1 MTPALYAL
9 LALAAPETAAPLA
22 VPTNQTRPIETI
34 VVTASSLGDPSDAI
48 SQGVAVINRGE
59 ALQASIS
66 GGIGET
72 LAGIPGVRSTFYG
85 VNASRPIV
93 RGLGEDRIRLV
104 LNGLQGIDAST
115 ISPDH
120 APAIDGLD
128 AEGIEVLKGP
138 AALRYGGNAVGGVV
152 NVVDGRLPSRL
163 PEKPFAGEIFLAGS
177 TAEDAGTAAF
187 KLVGTTGAG
196 VLRVDG
202 FRRDGQDY
210 KIPGYSQTDAMR
222 AVTGDDTEGTAFNTR
237 GEIWALGGSIARI
250 TYKNSLALATRQT
263 KSNYGIPGE
272 EAFIELSQTRYDFQA
287 SIKGIGFLDT
297 LTFSITSGDYT
308 HSEIEFDGAIG
319 TVFTNEGYE
328 GRLEARHRS
337 IGALD
342 GLFGL
347 QFASNDFAAEGDEAF
362 ILPVTI
368 ETIGAFWVERFNRD
382 NWGGEVGARYEQRDY
397 SGLAGNRNFD
407 LGSFSASAFIKPIDG
422 LRLSL
427 NAGYTERAPTE
438 VELFADGPHAAT
450 QAFEIGDADLKT
462 ETATSLE
469 GISRWQ
475 IGGVTVDLNVWRTSF
490 DGFIA
495 FNPTN
500 LIEDDLPVF
509 LVSQKDAT
517 LTGAELHVTW
527 PFGEVGSWSV
537 VGDGGIDTV
546 RGSYDDGGAIA
557 RMPPAMI
564 TLGLEARSP
573 QMRVR
578 AEVQSIAE
586 QSRTAA
592 FETKTEGS
600 TALNALW
607 SWRPVQSGD
616 RIALTFEGRNLTN
629 EDIREH
635 TSFLK
640 DYLPK
645 PGRSIRVSL
654 TGSF

>member
-1 MTPALYAL
+1 MTPALYTL
-9 LALAAPETAAPLA
+9 LALAAPEAAPP
-22 VPTNQTRPIETI
+22 VPAAQPRPVETI

-152 NVVDGRLPSRL
+152 NVVDGRLPTKL

-187 KLVGTTGAG
+187 KLVGTRGNG

-210 KIPGYSQTDAMR
+210 KIPGFSQTAALR
-222 AVTGDDTEGTAFNTR
+222 AVTGDDIEGTAFNTR
-237 GEIWALGGSIARI
+237 GEIWALGGSVARI
-250 TYKNSLALATRQT
+250 TDRTSLALATRQT

-287 SIKGIGFLDT
+287 SIKDLGFLDT
-297 LTFSITSGDYT
+297 LTFSITTGDYS

-337 IGALD
+337 IGDLD
-342 GLFGL
+342 GVFGL
-347 QFASNDFAAEGDEAF
+347 QFAANDFAAEGDEAF

-368 ETIGAFWVERFNRD
+368 ETVGAFWVERFNQE
-382 NWGGEVGARYEQRDY
+382 NWGAEVGARYEQRDY
-397 SGLAGNRNFD
+397 SGLAGARTFD
-407 LGSFSASAFIKPIDG
+407 LGSFSASAFVKPIDG

-462 ETATSLE
+462 ETAISLE
-469 GISRWQ
+469 GVARWQ
-475 IGGVTVDLNVWRTSF
+475 IGGATVDLNVWRSSF

-500 LIEDDLPVF
+500 QIEDDLPVF

-517 LTGAELHVTW
+517 LSGAELHVTW
-527 PFGEVGSWSV
+527 PLGQVAGWSV
-537 VGDGGIDTV
+537 VGDGGMDIV
-546 RGSYDDGGAIA
+546 RGSYDGGGAIA
-557 RMPPAMI
+557 RMPPAMV
-564 TLGLEARSP
+564 TLGLEAKSP

-586 QSRTAA
+586 QTRSAA
-592 FETKTEGS
+592 FETQTAGS

-607 SWRPVQSGD
+607 SWRPVQSND
-616 RIALTFEGRNLTN
+616 RIELTFEGRNLTN

-654 TGSF
+654 KGSF

>member
-1 MTPALYAL
+1 MTPALYTL
-9 LALAAPETAAPLA
+9 LALATPEAAPPVA
-22 VPTNQTRPIETI
+22 SAPQVRPVETI
-34 VVTASSLGDPSDAI
+34 VVTASSLGDRSDAI
-48 SQGVAVINRGE
+48 SQGVTVINRGE

-85 VNASRPIV
+85 VNASRPVV

-104 LNGLQGIDAST
+104 VNGLQGIDAST

-152 NVVDGRLPSRL
+152 NIVDGRLPTKL
-163 PEKPFAGEIFLAGS
+163 PEKPFAGELFLAGS

-187 KLVGTTGAG
+187 KLVGTRGAG
-196 VLRVDG
+196 FLRVDG
-202 FRRDGQDY
+202 FRREGQDY
-210 KIPGYSQTDAMR
+210 KIPGYSQTAALR
-222 AVTGDDTEGTAFNTR
+222 AVTGDETEGTAFNTR
-237 GEIWALGGSIARI
+237 GEIWALGGSVARI
-250 TYKNSLALATRQT
+250 TDKTSLALATRQT

-287 SIKGIGFLDT
+287 SIKDLGILDT
-297 LTFSITSGDYT
+297 LTFSITTGDYT

-319 TVFTNEGYE
+319 TVFTNEGFE

-342 GLFGL
+342 GVFGL

-368 ETIGAFWVERFNRD
+368 ETVGAFWVERYNQD
-382 NWGGEVGARYEQRDY
+382 NWGAEVGARYEQRDY
-397 SGLAGNRNFD
+397 SGLAGARTFD
-407 LGSFSASAFIKPIDG
+407 LGSLSASAFLKPTDG

-427 NAGYTERAPTE
+427 NVGYTERAPTE

-469 GISRWQ
+469 GVARWQ
-475 IGGVTVDLNVWRTSF
+475 IGGATVDLNVWRSSF

-500 LIEDDLPVF
+500 QIEDDLPVF

-527 PFGEVGSWSV
+527 PLGQVGGWSV
-537 VGDGGIDTV
+537 VGDGGVDTV

-557 RMPPAMI
+557 RMPPAMLTI
-564 TLGLEARSP
+564 GLEAKSP
-573 QMRVR
+573 QMRLR

-586 QSRTAA
+586 QTRTAA

-607 SWRPVQSGD
+607 SWRPVQSND
-616 RIALTFEGRNLTN
+616 RIELTFEGRNLTN

-654 TGSF
+654 KGSF

>member
-1 MTPALYAL
+1 MTPALYTL
-9 LALAAPETAAPLA
+9 LALAAPEAAPP
-22 VPTNQTRPIETI
+22 VPAAQPRPAETI
-34 VVTASSLGDPSDAI
+34 MVTASSLGDPSDAI
-48 SQGVAVINRGE
+48 SQGVAVINRGD

-152 NVVDGRLPSRL
+152 NVVDGRLPTKL

-177 TAEDAGTAAF
+177 IAEDAGTAAF
-187 KLVGTTGAG
+187 KLVGTRGNG

-202 FRRDGQDY
+202 FRREGQDY
-210 KIPGYSQTDAMR
+210 KIPGFSQTAALR

-237 GEIWALGGSIARI
+237 GEIWALGGSVARI
-250 TYKNSLALATRQT
+250 TDRTSLALATRQT

-287 SIKGIGFLDT
+287 SIKDLGFLDT
-297 LTFSITSGDYT
+297 LTFSITTGDYS

-328 GRLEARHRS
+328 SRLEARHRS
-337 IGALD
+337 IGDLD
-342 GLFGL
+342 GVFGL
-347 QFASNDFAAEGDEAF
+347 QFAANDFAAEGDEAF

-368 ETIGAFWVERFNRD
+368 ETVGAFWVERFNQE
-382 NWGGEVGARYEQRDY
+382 NWGAEVGARYEQRDY
-397 SGLAGNRNFD
+397 SGLAGARTFN
-407 LGSFSASAFIKPIDG
+407 LGSFSASAFVKPIDG

-462 ETATSLE
+462 ETAISLE
-469 GISRWQ
+469 GVARWQ
-475 IGGVTVDLNVWRTSF
+475 IGGATVDLNVWRSSF

-500 LIEDDLPVF
+500 QIEDDLPVF

-517 LTGAELHVTW
+517 LSGAELHVTW
-527 PFGEVGSWSV
+527 PLGQVAGWSV
-537 VGDGGIDTV
+537 VGDGGMDTV
-546 RGSYDDGGAIA
+546 RGSYDGGGAIA
-557 RMPPAMI
+557 RMPPAMV
-564 TLGLEARSP
+564 TLGLEAKSP

-586 QSRTAA
+586 QTRSAA
-592 FETKTEGS
+592 FETKTAGS

-607 SWRPVQSGD
+607 SWRPVQSND
-616 RIALTFEGRNLTN
+616 RIELTFEGRNLTN

-654 TGSF
+654 KGSF

>member
-1 MTPALYAL
+1 MTPALYTL
-9 LALAAPETAAPLA
+9 LALAAPEAPPPA
-22 VPTNQTRPIETI
+22 PVAQPRPVETI

-152 NVVDGRLPSRL
+152 NVVDGRLPTKL

-177 TAEDAGTAAF
+177 SAEDAGTAAF
-187 KLVGTTGAG
+187 KLVGTRGNG
-196 VLRVDG
+196 VFRVDG
-202 FRRDGQDY
+202 FRREGQDY
-210 KIPGYSQTDAMR
+210 KIPGYSQTAALR

-237 GEIWALGGSIARI
+237 GEIWALGGSVARI
-250 TYKNSLALATRQT
+250 TDKTSLALATRQT

-272 EAFIELSQTRYDFQA
+272 EAFIELNQTRYDFQA
-287 SIKGIGFLDT
+287 SIKDLGFLDT
-297 LTFSITSGDYT
+297 LTFSITTGDYT

-337 IGALD
+337 IGDLD
-342 GLFGL
+342 GVFGL

-368 ETIGAFWVERFNRD
+368 ETVGAFWVERVNQE
-382 NWGGEVGARYEQRDY
+382 NWGAEVGARYEQRDY
-397 SGLAGNRNFD
+397 SGLAGARTFD
-407 LGSFSASAFIKPIDG
+407 LGSFSASAFLKPTDG

-462 ETATSLE
+462 ETAISLE
-469 GISRWQ
+469 GVVRWQ
-475 IGGVTVDLNVWRTSF
+475 IAGATVDLSVWRSSF

-527 PFGEVGSWSV
+527 LIGEVGSWSV

-546 RGSYDDGGAIA
+546 RGSYDGGGAIA
-557 RMPPAMI
+557 RMPPAML
-564 TLGLEARSP
+564 TLGLEAKSP

-586 QSRTAA
+586 QTRTAT
-592 FETKTEGS
+592 FETKTEAS

-607 SWRPVQSGD
+607 SWRPVQSND
-616 RIALTFEGRNLTN
+616 RIELSFEGRNLTN

-654 TGSF
+654 KGSF

>member
-1 MTPALYAL
+1 MTPALYTL
-9 LALAAPETAAPLA
+9 LALAAPEAPPPA
-22 VPTNQTRPIETI
+22 SVAQPRPAETI

-85 VNASRPIV
+85 VNSSRPIV

-152 NVVDGRLPSRL
+152 NVVDGRLPTKL
-163 PEKPFAGEIFLAGS
+163 PAKPFAGEIFLAGS

-187 KLVGTTGAG
+187 KLVGMQGNG
-196 VLRVDG
+196 VFRVDG
-202 FRRDGQDY
+202 FRREGQDY
-210 KIPGYSQTDAMR
+210 KIPGYSQTAALR
-222 AVTGDDTEGTAFNTR
+222 AVTGDDTEETAFNTR
-237 GEIWALGGSIARI
+237 GEIWALGGSVARI
-250 TYKNSLALATRQT
+250 TDRTSLALATRQT

-272 EAFIELSQTRYDFQA
+272 EAFIELNQTRYDFQA
-287 SIKGIGFLDT
+287 SIKDLGFLDT
-297 LTFSITSGDYT
+297 LTFSITTGDYT

-337 IGALD
+337 IGDLD
-342 GLFGL
+342 GVFGL

-368 ETIGAFWVERFNRD
+368 ETVGAFWVERVNQE
-382 NWGGEVGARYEQRDY
+382 NWGAEVGARYEQRDY
-397 SGLAGNRNFD
+397 SGLAGARTFD
-407 LGSFSASAFIKPIDG
+407 LGSFSASAFLKPTDG

-462 ETATSLE
+462 ETAISLE
-469 GISRWQ
+469 GVVRWQ
-475 IGGVTVDLNVWRTSF
+475 IAGATVDLSVWRSSF

-527 PFGEVGSWSV
+527 LIGEVGSWSV

-546 RGSYDDGGAIA
+546 RGSYDGGGAIA
-557 RMPPAMI
+557 RMPPAML
-564 TLGLEARSP
+564 TLGLEAKSP

-586 QSRTAA
+586 QTRTAT
-592 FETKTEGS
+592 FETKTEAS

-607 SWRPVQSGD
+607 SWRPVQSND
-616 RIALTFEGRNLTN
+616 RIELSFEGRNLTN

-654 TGSF
+654 KGSF

>member
-1 MTPALYAL
+1 MTPALYTL
-9 LALAAPETAAPLA
+9 LALAAPEAAPP
-22 VPTNQTRPIETI
+22 VPAAQPRPAETI

-152 NVVDGRLPSRL
+152 NVVDGRLPTKL

-187 KLVGTTGAG
+187 KLVGTRGNG

-210 KIPGYSQTDAMR
+210 KIPGFSQTAALR

-237 GEIWALGGSIARI
+237 GEIWALGGSVARI
-250 TYKNSLALATRQT
+250 TDRTSLALATRQT

-287 SIKGIGFLDT
+287 SIKDLGFLDT
-297 LTFSITSGDYT
+297 LTFSITTGDYS

-337 IGALD
+337 IGDLD
-342 GLFGL
+342 GVFGL
-347 QFASNDFAAEGDEAF
+347 QFAANDFAAEGDEAF

-368 ETIGAFWVERFNRD
+368 ETVGAFWVERFNQE
-382 NWGGEVGARYEQRDY
+382 NWGAEVGARYEQRDY
-397 SGLAGNRNFD
+397 SGLAGARTFD
-407 LGSFSASAFIKPIDG
+407 LGSFSASAFVKPIDG

-462 ETATSLE
+462 ETAISLE
-469 GISRWQ
+469 GVARWQ
-475 IGGVTVDLNVWRTSF
+475 IGGATVDLNVWRSSF

-500 LIEDDLPVF
+500 QIEDDLPVF

-517 LTGAELHVTW
+517 LSGAELHVTW
-527 PFGEVGSWSV
+527 PLGQVAGWSV
-537 VGDGGIDTV
+537 VGDGGMDTV
-546 RGSYDDGGAIA
+546 RGSYDGGGAIA
-557 RMPPAMI
+557 RMPPAMV
-564 TLGLEARSP
+564 TLGLEAKSP

-586 QSRTAA
+586 QTRSAA
-592 FETKTEGS
+592 FEIKTAGS

-607 SWRPVQSGD
+607 SWRPVQSND
-616 RIALTFEGRNLTN
+616 RIELTFEGRNLTN

-654 TGSF
+654 KGSF

>member
-1 MTPALYAL
+1 MTPALYTL
-9 LALAAPETAAPLA
+9 LALAAPEAAPP
-22 VPTNQTRPIETI
+22 VPAAQPRPAETI

-120 APAIDGLD
+120 APAIDGLE

-152 NVVDGRLPSRL
+152 NVVDGRLPTKL

-187 KLVGTTGAG
+187 KLVGTRGNG

-210 KIPGYSQTDAMR
+210 KIPGFSQTAALR
-222 AVTGDDTEGTAFNTR
+222 AVTGDDTERTAFNTR
-237 GEIWALGGSIARI
+237 GEIWALGGSVARI
-250 TYKNSLALATRQT
+250 TDRTSLALATRQT

-287 SIKGIGFLDT
+287 SIKDLGFLDT
-297 LTFSITSGDYT
+297 LTFSITTGDYS

-337 IGALD
+337 IGDLD
-342 GLFGL
+342 GVFGL
-347 QFASNDFAAEGDEAF
+347 QFAANDFAAEGDEAF

-368 ETIGAFWVERFNRD
+368 ETVGAFWVERFNQE
-382 NWGGEVGARYEQRDY
+382 NWGAEVGARYEQRDY
-397 SGLAGNRNFD
+397 SGLAGARTFD
-407 LGSFSASAFIKPIDG
+407 LGSFSASAFVKPIDG

-462 ETATSLE
+462 ETAISLE
-469 GISRWQ
+469 GVARWQ
-475 IGGVTVDLNVWRTSF
+475 IGGATVDLNVWRSSF

-500 LIEDDLPVF
+500 QIEDDLPVF

-517 LTGAELHVTW
+517 LSGAELHVTW
-527 PFGEVGSWSV
+527 PLGQVAGWSV
-537 VGDGGIDTV
+537 VGDGGMDTV
-546 RGSYDDGGAIA
+546 RGSYDGGGAIA
-557 RMPPAMI
+557 RVPPAMV
-564 TLGLEARSP
+564 TLGLEAKSP

-586 QSRTAA
+586 QTRSAA
-592 FETKTEGS
+592 FETKTAGS

-607 SWRPVQSGD
+607 SWRPVQSND
-616 RIALTFEGRNLTN
+616 RIELTFEGRNLTN

-654 TGSF
+654 KGSF

>member
-1 MTPALYAL
+1 MTPALYTL
-9 LALAAPETAAPLA
+9 LALAAPEAAPPIPA
-22 VPTNQTRPIETI
+22 AQPRPVETI

-152 NVVDGRLPSRL
+152 NVVDGRLPTKL

-187 KLVGTTGAG
+187 KLVGTRGNG

-202 FRRDGQDY
+202 FRRESQDY
-210 KIPGYSQTDAMR
+210 KVPGFSQTAALR

-237 GEIWALGGSIARI
+237 GEIWALGGSVARI
-250 TYKNSLALATRQT
+250 TDRTSLALATRQT

-287 SIKGIGFLDT
+287 SIKDLGFLDT
-297 LTFSITSGDYT
+297 LTFSITTGDYS

-319 TVFTNEGYE
+319 TVFTNKGYE

-337 IGALD
+337 IGDLD
-342 GLFGL
+342 GVFGL
-347 QFASNDFAAEGDEAF
+347 QFAANDFAAEGDEAF

-368 ETIGAFWVERFNRD
+368 ETVGAFWVERFNQE
-382 NWGGEVGARYEQRDY
+382 NWGAEVGARYEQRDY
-397 SGLAGNRNFD
+397 SGLAGARTFD
-407 LGSFSASAFIKPIDG
+407 LGSFSASAFLKPVDG

-462 ETATSLE
+462 ETAISLE
-469 GISRWQ
+469 GVARWQ
-475 IGGVTVDLNVWRTSF
+475 IGGATVDLNVWRSSF

-500 LIEDDLPVF
+500 QIEDDLPVF

-517 LTGAELHVTW
+517 LSGAELHVTW
-527 PFGEVGSWSV
+527 PLGQVAGWSV
-537 VGDGGIDTV
+537 VGDGGMDTV
-546 RGSYDDGGAIA
+546 RGSYDGGGAIA
-557 RMPPAMI
+557 RMPPAMV
-564 TLGLEARSP
+564 TLGLEAKSP

-586 QSRTAA
+586 QTRSAA
-592 FETKTEGS
+592 FETKTAGS

-607 SWRPVQSGD
+607 SWRPVQSND
-616 RIALTFEGRNLTN
+616 RIELTFEGRNLTN

-654 TGSF
+654 KGSF

>member
-1 MTPALYAL
+1 MTPALYTL
-9 LALAAPETAAPLA
+9 LALAAPEAAPP
-22 VPTNQTRPIETI
+22 VPAAQPRPVETI

-152 NVVDGRLPSRL
+152 NVVDGRLPTKL

-187 KLVGTTGAG
+187 KLVGTRGNG

-210 KIPGYSQTDAMR
+210 KVPGFSQTAALR
-222 AVTGDDTEGTAFNTR
+222 AVTGDDTEGAAFNTR
-237 GEIWALGGSIARI
+237 GEIWALGGSVARI
-250 TYKNSLALATRQT
+250 TDRTSLALATRQT

-287 SIKGIGFLDT
+287 SIKDLGFLDT
-297 LTFSITSGDYT
+297 LTFSITTGDYS

-319 TVFTNEGYE
+319 TVFTNKGYE

-337 IGALD
+337 IGDLD
-342 GLFGL
+342 GVFGL
-347 QFASNDFAAEGDEAF
+347 QFAANDFAAEGDEAF

-368 ETIGAFWVERFNRD
+368 ETVGAFWVERFNQE
-382 NWGGEVGARYEQRDY
+382 NWGAEVGARYEQRDY
-397 SGLAGNRNFD
+397 SGLAGARTFD
-407 LGSFSASAFIKPIDG
+407 LGSFSASAFVKPIDG

-462 ETATSLE
+462 ETAISLE
-469 GISRWQ
+469 GVARWQ
-475 IGGVTVDLNVWRTSF
+475 IGGATVDLNVWRSSF

-500 LIEDDLPVF
+500 QIEDDLPVF

-517 LTGAELHVTW
+517 LSGAELHVTW
-527 PFGEVGSWSV
+527 PLGQVAGWSV
-537 VGDGGIDTV
+537 VGDGGMDTV
-546 RGSYDDGGAIA
+546 RGSYDGGGAIA
-557 RMPPAMI
+557 RMPPAMV
-564 TLGLEARSP
+564 TLGLEAKSP

-586 QSRTAA
+586 QTRSAA
-592 FETKTEGS
+592 FETKTAGS

-607 SWRPVQSGD
+607 SWRPVQSND
-616 RIALTFEGRNLTN
+616 RIELTFEGRNLTN

-654 TGSF
+654 KGSF

>member
-1 MTPALYAL
+1 MTPALHTL
-9 LALAAPETAAPLA
+9 LALAAPEAAPPA
-22 VPTNQTRPIETI
+22 AAAAQPRPVETI

-128 AEGIEVLKGP
+128 AEGIEILKGP

-152 NVVDGRLPSRL
+152 NIVDGRLPTKL

-177 TAEDAGTAAF
+177 KAEDAGTAAF
-187 KLVGTTGAG
+187 KLVGTRGNG

-202 FRRDGQDY
+202 FRREGQDY
-210 KIPGYSQTDAMR
+210 KIPGFSQTAALR

-237 GEIWALGGSIARI
+237 GEIWALGGSVARI
-250 TYKNSLALATRQT
+250 TDKTSLALSTRRT

-287 SIKGIGFLDT
+287 SIKDLGFLDT
-297 LTFSITSGDYT
+297 LTFSITTGDYT

-319 TVFTNEGYE
+319 TAFTNEGYE
-328 GRLEARHRS
+328 GRLEARHRPV
-337 IGALD
+337 GDFD
-342 GLFGL
+342 GVFGL

-368 ETIGAFWVERFNRD
+368 ETLGAFWVERFNQD
-382 NWGGEVGARYEQRDY
+382 NWGAEVVARYEQRDY
-397 SGLAGNRNFD
+397 SGLAGGRTFD
-407 LGSFSASAFIKPIDG
+407 LSSFSASAFFKPTDG

-450 QAFEIGDADLKT
+450 QAYEIGDADLKT
-462 ETATSLE
+462 EIATSLE
-469 GISRWQ
+469 GVARWQ
-475 IGGVTVDLNVWRTSF
+475 IGGATVDLNVWRTSF

-517 LTGAELHVTW
+517 LTGAELHVTSA
-527 PFGEVGSWSV
+527 FGEFGGWSV

-546 RGSYDDGGAIA
+546 RGSYDGGGAIA
-557 RMPPAMI
+557 RMPPAMV
-564 TLGLEARSP
+564 TLGLEAKSP

-586 QSRTAA
+586 QTRTAA

-607 SWRPVQSGD
+607 SWRPVQSND
-616 RIALTFEGRNLTN
+616 RIELTFEGRNLTN

-654 TGSF
+654 KGSF

>member
-1 MTPALYAL
+1 MTPALHTL
-9 LALAAPETAAPLA
+9 LALAAPEAAPPA
-22 VPTNQTRPIETI
+22 AAAAQPRPVETI

-128 AEGIEVLKGP
+128 AEGIEILKGP

-152 NVVDGRLPSRL
+152 NIVDGRLPTKL

-177 TAEDAGTAAF
+177 KAEDAGTAAF
-187 KLVGTTGAG
+187 KLVGTRGNG

-202 FRRDGQDY
+202 FRREGQDY
-210 KIPGYSQTDAMR
+210 KIPGFSQTAALR

-237 GEIWALGGSIARI
+237 GEIWALGGSVARI
-250 TYKNSLALATRQT
+250 TDKTSLALSTRRT

-287 SIKGIGFLDT
+287 SIKDLGFLDT
-297 LTFSITSGDYT
+297 LTFSITTGDYT

-319 TVFTNEGYE
+319 TAFTNEGYE
-328 GRLEARHRS
+328 GRLEARHRPV
-337 IGALD
+337 GDFD
-342 GLFGL
+342 GVFGL

-368 ETIGAFWVERFNRD
+368 ETLGAFWVERFNQD
-382 NWGGEVGARYEQRDY
+382 NWGAEVVARYEQRDY
-397 SGLAGNRNFD
+397 SGLAGGRTFD
-407 LGSFSASAFIKPIDG
+407 LGSFSASAFFKPTDG

-450 QAFEIGDADLKT
+450 QAYEIGDADLKT
-462 ETATSLE
+462 EIATSLE
-469 GISRWQ
+469 GVARWQ
-475 IGGVTVDLNVWRTSF
+475 IGGATVDLNVWRTSF

-517 LTGAELHVTW
+517 LTGAELHVTSA
-527 PFGEVGSWSV
+527 FGEFGGWSV

-546 RGSYDDGGAIA
+546 RGSYDGGGAIA
-557 RMPPAMI
+557 RMPPAMV
-564 TLGLEARSP
+564 TLGLEAKSP

-586 QSRTAA
+586 QTRTAA

-607 SWRPVQSGD
+607 SWRPVQSND
-616 RIALTFEGRNLTN
+616 RIELTFEGRNLTN

-654 TGSF
+654 KGSF

>member
-1 MTPALYAL
+1 MTPALYTL
-9 LALAAPETAAPLA
+9 LALAAPEAAPP
-22 VPTNQTRPIETI
+22 VPAAQPRPVETI

-152 NVVDGRLPSRL
+152 NVVDGRLPTKL
-163 PEKPFAGEIFLAGS
+163 PEKPFSGEIFLAGS

-187 KLVGTTGAG
+187 KLVGTRGNG

-202 FRRDGQDY
+202 FRREGQDY
-210 KIPGYSQTDAMR
+210 KIPGFSQTAALR

-237 GEIWALGGSIARI
+237 GEIWALGGSVARI
-250 TYKNSLALATRQT
+250 TDRTSLALATRQT

-287 SIKGIGFLDT
+287 SIKDLGFLDT
-297 LTFSITSGDYT
+297 LTFSITTGDYS
-308 HSEIEFDGAIG
+308 HSEIEFDGAIC

-337 IGALD
+337 IGDLD
-342 GLFGL
+342 GVFGL
-347 QFASNDFAAEGDEAF
+347 QFAANDFAAEGDEAF

-368 ETIGAFWVERFNRD
+368 ETVGAFWVERFNQE
-382 NWGGEVGARYEQRDY
+382 NWGAEVGARYEQRDY
-397 SGLAGNRNFD
+397 SGLAGARTFD
-407 LGSFSASAFIKPIDG
+407 LGSFSASAFVKPIDG

-427 NAGYTERAPTE
+427 NAGYTERAPTD

-462 ETATSLE
+462 ETAISLE
-469 GISRWQ
+469 GVARWQ
-475 IGGVTVDLNVWRTSF
+475 IGGATVDLNVWRSSF

-500 LIEDDLPVF
+500 QIEDDLPVF

-517 LTGAELHVTW
+517 LSGAELHVTW
-527 PFGEVGSWSV
+527 PLGQVAGWSV
-537 VGDGGIDTV
+537 VGDGGMDTV
-546 RGSYDDGGAIA
+546 RGSYDGGGAIA
-557 RMPPAMI
+557 RMPPAMV
-564 TLGLEARSP
+564 TLGLEAKSP

-586 QSRTAA
+586 QTRSAA
-592 FETKTEGS
+592 FETKTAGS

-607 SWRPVQSGD
+607 SWRPVQSND
-616 RIALTFEGRNLTN
+616 RIELTFEGRNLTN

-654 TGSF
+654 KGSF

>member
-1 MTPALYAL
+1 MTPALYTF
-9 LALAAPETAAPLA
+9 LALAAPEVVPPPAPAAQA
-22 VPTNQTRPIETI
+22 RPVETI
-34 VVTASSLGDPSDAI
+34 VVTASSLGDQSDAI

-222 AVTGDDTEGTAFNTR
+222 AVTGDNTEGTAFNTR

-640 DYLPK
+640 NYLPK

>member
-1 MTPALYAL
+1 MTPALYTL
-9 LALAAPETAAPLA
+9 LALAAPEAAPP
-22 VPTNQTRPIETI
+22 VPAAQPRPAETI

-152 NVVDGRLPSRL
+152 NVVDGRLPTKL

-187 KLVGTTGAG
+187 KLVGTRGNG

-210 KIPGYSQTDAMR
+210 KIPGFSQTAALR

-237 GEIWALGGSIARI
+237 GEIWALGGSVARI
-250 TYKNSLALATRQT
+250 TDRTSLALATRQT

-287 SIKGIGFLDT
+287 SIKDLGFLDT
-297 LTFSITSGDYT
+297 LTFSITTGDYS

-328 GRLEARHRS
+328 SRLEARHRS
-337 IGALD
+337 IGDLD
-342 GLFGL
+342 GVFGL
-347 QFASNDFAAEGDEAF
+347 QFAANDFAAEGDEAF

-368 ETIGAFWVERFNRD
+368 ETVGAFWVERFNQE
-382 NWGGEVGARYEQRDY
+382 NWGVELGARYEQRDY
-397 SGLAGNRNFD
+397 SGLAGARTFD
-407 LGSFSASAFIKPIDG
+407 LGSFSASAFVKPIDG

-462 ETATSLE
+462 ETAISLE
-469 GISRWQ
+469 GVARWQ
-475 IGGVTVDLNVWRTSF
+475 IGGATVDLNVWRSNF

-500 LIEDDLPVF
+500 QIEDDLPVF

-517 LTGAELHVTW
+517 LSGAELHVTW
-527 PFGEVGSWSV
+527 PLGQVAGWSV
-537 VGDGGIDTV
+537 VGDGGMDTV
-546 RGSYDDGGAIA
+546 RGSYDGGGAIA
-557 RMPPAMI
+557 RMPPAMV
-564 TLGLEARSP
+564 TLGLEAKSP

-586 QSRTAA
+586 QTRSAA
-592 FETKTEGS
+592 FETKTAGS

-607 SWRPVQSGD
+607 SWRPVQSND
-616 RIALTFEGRNLTN
+616 RIELTFEGRNLTN

-654 TGSF
+654 KGSF

>member
-1 MTPALYAL
+1 MTPALYTL
-9 LALAAPETAAPLA
+9 LALAAPEAAPLA
-22 VPTNQTRPIETI
+22 PAAQPHPVETI

-152 NVVDGRLPSRL
+152 NVVDGRLPTKL

-187 KLVGTTGAG
+187 KLVGTRGNG

-202 FRRDGQDY
+202 FRRESQDY
-210 KIPGYSQTDAMR
+210 KVPGFSQTAALR

-237 GEIWALGGSIARI
+237 GEIWALGGSVARI
-250 TYKNSLALATRQT
+250 TDRTSLALATRQT

-287 SIKGIGFLDT
+287 SIKDLGFLDT
-297 LTFSITSGDYT
+297 LTFSITTGDYS

-319 TVFTNEGYE
+319 TVFTNKGYE

-337 IGALD
+337 IGDLD
-342 GLFGL
+342 GVFGL
-347 QFASNDFAAEGDEAF
+347 QFAANDFAAEGDEAF

-368 ETIGAFWVERFNRD
+368 ETVGAFWVERFNQE
-382 NWGGEVGARYEQRDY
+382 NWGAEVGARYEQRDY
-397 SGLAGNRNFD
+397 SGLAGARTFD
-407 LGSFSASAFIKPIDG
+407 LGSFAASAFLKPVDG

-462 ETATSLE
+462 ETAISLE
-469 GISRWQ
+469 GVARWQ
-475 IGGVTVDLNVWRTSF
+475 IGGATVDLNVWRSSF

-500 LIEDDLPVF
+500 QIEDDLPVF

-517 LTGAELHVTW
+517 LSGAELHVTW
-527 PFGEVGSWSV
+527 PLGQVAGWSV
-537 VGDGGIDTV
+537 VGDGGMDTV
-546 RGSYDDGGAIA
+546 RGSYDGGGAIA
-557 RMPPAMI
+557 RMPPAMV
-564 TLGLEARSP
+564 TLGLEAKSP

-586 QSRTAA
+586 QTRSAA
-592 FETKTEGS
+592 FETKTAGS

-607 SWRPVQSGD
+607 SWRPVQSND
-616 RIALTFEGRNLTN
+616 RIELTFEGRNLTN

-654 TGSF
+654 KGSF

>member
-1 MTPALYAL
+1 MTPALYTL
-9 LALAAPETAAPLA
+9 LALATPEA
-22 VPTNQTRPIETI
+22 VPPVASAPQVRPVETI
-34 VVTASSLGDPSDAI
+34 VVTASSLGDRSDAI

-152 NVVDGRLPSRL
+152 NIVDGRLPTKL
-163 PEKPFAGEIFLAGS
+163 PEKPLAGEIFLAGS

-187 KLVGTTGAG
+187 KLVGTRGAG
-196 VLRVDG
+196 FLRVDG
-202 FRRDGQDY
+202 FRREGQDY
-210 KIPGYSQTDAMR
+210 KIPGFSQTAALR
-222 AVTGDDTEGTAFNTR
+222 AVTGDETEGTAFNTR
-237 GEIWALGGSIARI
+237 GEIWALGGSVARI
-250 TYKNSLALATRQT
+250 TDKTSLALATRQT
-263 KSNYGIPGE
+263 KSKYGIPGE

-287 SIKGIGFLDT
+287 SIKDLGFLDT
-297 LTFSITSGDYT
+297 LTFSITTGDYT

-342 GLFGL
+342 GVFGL
-347 QFASNDFAAEGDEAF
+347 QFAANDFAAEGDEAF

-368 ETIGAFWVERFNRD
+368 ETVGAFWVERFNRD
-382 NWGGEVGARYEQRDY
+382 NWGAEVGARYEQRDY
-397 SGLAGNRNFD
+397 SGLAGARTFD
-407 LGSFSASAFIKPIDG
+407 LGSLSASAFLKPVDG

-450 QAFEIGDADLKT
+450 QAFEIGDANLKT

-469 GISRWQ
+469 GVARWQ
-475 IGGVTVDLNVWRTSF
+475 IGGATIDFNVWRSSF

-500 LIEDDLPVF
+500 QIEDDLPVF

-517 LTGAELHVTW
+517 LTGAELHVAW
-527 PFGEVGSWSV
+527 AFGEIGGWSV
-537 VGDGGIDTV
+537 VGDGGVDTV
-546 RGSYDDGGAIA
+546 RGSYDGSGAIA
-557 RMPPAMI
+557 RMPPAMV
-564 TLGLEARSP
+564 TLGLEAKSQ

-578 AEVQSIAE
+578 AEVQSFAE
-586 QSRTAA
+586 QTRTAA
-592 FETKTEGS
+592 FETKTNGS

-607 SWRPVQSGD
+607 SWRPVQSND
-616 RIALTFEGRNLTN
+616 RIELTFEGRNLTN

-654 TGSF
+654 KGSF

>member
-1 MTPALYAL
+1 MTPALYTL
-9 LALAAPETAAPLA
+9 LALAAPEAAPP
-22 VPTNQTRPIETI
+22 VPAAQPRPAETI

-152 NVVDGRLPSRL
+152 NVVDGRLPTKL

-187 KLVGTTGAG
+187 KLVGTRGNG

-210 KIPGYSQTDAMR
+210 KIPGFSQTAALR

-237 GEIWALGGSIARI
+237 GEIWALGGSVARI
-250 TYKNSLALATRQT
+250 TDRTSLALATRQT

-287 SIKGIGFLDT
+287 SIKDLGFLDT
-297 LTFSITSGDYT
+297 LTFSITTGDYS

-337 IGALD
+337 IGDLD
-342 GLFGL
+342 GVFGL
-347 QFASNDFAAEGDEAF
+347 QFAANDFAAEGDEAF

-368 ETIGAFWVERFNRD
+368 ETVGAFWVERFNQE
-382 NWGGEVGARYEQRDY
+382 NWGAEVGARYEQRYY
-397 SGLAGNRNFD
+397 SGLAGARTFD
-407 LGSFSASAFIKPIDG
+407 LGSFSASAFVKPIDG

-462 ETATSLE
+462 ETAISLE
-469 GISRWQ
+469 GVARWQ
-475 IGGVTVDLNVWRTSF
+475 IGGATVDLNVWRSSF

-500 LIEDDLPVF
+500 QIEDDLPVF

-517 LTGAELHVTW
+517 LSGAELHVTW
-527 PFGEVGSWSV
+527 PLGQVAGWSV
-537 VGDGGIDTV
+537 VGDGGMDTV
-546 RGSYDDGGAIA
+546 RGSYDGGGAIA
-557 RMPPAMI
+557 RMPPAMV
-564 TLGLEARSP
+564 TLGLEAKSP

-586 QSRTAA
+586 QTRSAA
-592 FETKTEGS
+592 FEIKTAGS

-607 SWRPVQSGD
+607 SWRPVQSND
-616 RIALTFEGRNLTN
+616 RIELTFEGRNLTN

-654 TGSF
+654 KGSF

>member
-1 MTPALYAL
+1 MNPALLGL
-9 LALAAPETAAPLA
+9 LALAAPEATPPAAPPQPNPA
-22 VPTNQTRPIETI
+22 ETI

-48 SQGVAVINRGE
+48 SQGVAVINRSE

-152 NVVDGRLPSRL
+152 NVVDGRLPTKL
-163 PEKPFAGEIFLAGS
+163 PERPFAGEVFLAGS

-187 KLVGTTGAG
+187 KLVGTSGAG
-196 VLRVDG
+196 VFRLDG
-202 FRRDGQDY
+202 FRREGQDY
-210 KIPGYSQTDAMR
+210 KIPGFSQTAALR
-222 AVTGDDTEGTAFNTR
+222 ALTGDETTETAFNTR
-237 GEIWALGGSIARI
+237 GEIWALGGSVARV
-250 TYKNSLALATRQT
+250 TDRTSLALATRRT

-287 SIKGIGFLDT
+287 SIKDLGFLDT

-342 GLFGL
+342 GVFGL
-347 QFASNDFAAEGDEAF
+347 QFAANDFAAKGDEAF

-368 ETIGAFWVERFNRD
+368 ETAGAFWVERYNQG
-382 NWGGEVGARYEQRDY
+382 NWGAEVGVRYEQRDY
-397 SGLAGNRNFD
+397 SGLAGSRNFD
-407 LGSFSASAFIKPIDG
+407 LGSFSASAFLKPTDG

-450 QAFEIGDADLKT
+450 QAFEIGDAGLNT

-469 GISRWQ
+469 GVARWQ
-475 IGGVTVDLNVWRTSF
+475 VGKATVDLNIWRTSF

-500 LIEDDLPVF
+500 RIEDDLPVF

-527 PFGEVGSWSV
+527 ALGDWGSWSV

-546 RGSYDDGGAIA
+546 RGSYDGGGAIA
-557 RMPPAMI
+557 RMPPAML
-564 TLGLEARSP
+564 TLGIEAKS
-573 QMRVR
+573 QEMRVR
-578 AEVQSIAE
+578 AEIQSLAD
-586 QSRTAA
+586 QTRTAA
-592 FETKTEGS
+592 FETKTAGS

-607 SWRPVQSGD
+607 SWRPAQSKD
-616 RIALTFEGRNLTN
+616 RIELTFEGRNLTN

-654 TGSF
+654 KGSF

>member
-1 MTPALYAL
+1 
-9 LALAAPETAAPLA
+9 
-22 VPTNQTRPIETI
+22 VETI

-128 AEGIEVLKGP
+128 AEAIEVLKGP
-138 AALRYGGNAVGGVV
+138 AALRYGGNAIGGVV
-152 NVVDGRLPSRL
+152 NIVDGRLPTKL
-163 PEKPFAGEIFLAGS
+163 PEKPFAGELFLAGS

-187 KLVGTTGAG
+187 KLVGTSDAG
-196 VLRVDG
+196 VFRVDG
-202 FRRDGQDY
+202 FRREGQDY
-210 KIPGYSQTDAMR
+210 KIPGYSQTAAMR

-237 GEIWALGGSIARI
+237 GEIWGLGVSIARI
-250 TYKNSLALATRQT
+250 TDRTSLALATRQT

-287 SIKGIGFLDT
+287 SIKDLGFLDT
-297 LTFSITSGDYT
+297 LSFSITTGDYT

-347 QFASNDFAAEGDEAF
+347 QFAASDFAAQGEEAF

-368 ETIGAFWVERFNRD
+368 ETVGAFWVERFNQD
-382 NWGGEVGARYEQRDY
+382 AWGAEVGARYEKRDY
-397 SGLAGNRNFD
+397 SGLAGTRSFD
-407 LGSFSASAFIKPIDG
+407 LGSLSASAFLKPTDG

-450 QAFEIGDADLKT
+450 QAFEIGDGDLKT
-462 ETATSLE
+462 EIATSLE
-469 GISRWQ
+469 GVARWQ
-475 IGGVTVDLNVWRTSF
+475 IGSATVDLNVWRTSF

-500 LIEDDLPVF
+500 LFEDDLPVF

-537 VGDGGIDTV
+537 VGDGAVDTV
-546 RGSYDDGGAIA
+546 RGSYDHGGAIA

-564 TLGLEARSP
+564 TLGLEAKSP

-640 DYLPK
+640 NYLPK

>member
-1 MTPALYAL
+1 MTPALYTL
-9 LALAAPETAAPLA
+9 LALAAPEAAPP
-22 VPTNQTRPIETI
+22 VPAAQPRPAETI

-152 NVVDGRLPSRL
+152 NVVDGRLPTKL

-187 KLVGTTGAG
+187 KLVGTRGNG

-210 KIPGYSQTDAMR
+210 KIPGFSQTAALR

-237 GEIWALGGSIARI
+237 GEIWALGGSVARI
-250 TYKNSLALATRQT
+250 TDRTSLALATRQT

-287 SIKGIGFLDT
+287 SIKDLGFLDT
-297 LTFSITSGDYT
+297 LTFSITTGDYS

-328 GRLEARHRS
+328 SRLEARHRS
-337 IGALD
+337 IGDLD
-342 GLFGL
+342 GVFGL
-347 QFASNDFAAEGDEAF
+347 QFAANDFAAEGDEAF

-368 ETIGAFWVERFNRD
+368 ETVGAFWVERFNQE
-382 NWGGEVGARYEQRDY
+382 NWGVEVGARYEQRDY
-397 SGLAGNRNFD
+397 SGLAGARTFD
-407 LGSFSASAFIKPIDG
+407 LGSFSASAFVKPIDG

-462 ETATSLE
+462 ETAISLE
-469 GISRWQ
+469 GVARWQ
-475 IGGVTVDLNVWRTSF
+475 IGGATVDLNVWRSSF

-500 LIEDDLPVF
+500 QIEDDLPVF

-517 LTGAELHVTW
+517 LSGAELHVTW
-527 PFGEVGSWSV
+527 AFGEIGGWSV

-546 RGSYDDGGAIA
+546 RGSYDGGGAIA
-557 RMPPAMI
+557 RMPPAMV
-564 TLGLEARSP
+564 TLGLEAKSP

-586 QSRTAA
+586 QTRSAA
-592 FETKTEGS
+592 FETKTAGS

-607 SWRPVQSGD
+607 SWRPVQSND
-616 RIALTFEGRNLTN
+616 RIELTFEGRNLTN

-654 TGSF
+654 KGSF

>member
-1 MTPALYAL
+1 MSSALLSL
-9 LALAAPETAAPLA
+9 LALASPEAAAAAPA
-22 VPTNQTRPIETI
+22 TPARPVETI
-34 VVTASSLGDPSDAI
+34 VVTASTLGDPSDAI
-48 SQGVAVINRGE
+48 SQGVAVVNRGE

-72 LAGIPGVRSTFYG
+72 LVGIPGVRSTFYG

-152 NVVDGRLPSRL
+152 NVVDGRLPTKL
-163 PEKPFAGEIFLAGS
+163 PAKAFAGEVFLAGS

-187 KLVGTTGAG
+187 KLVGTNGAG
-196 VLRVDG
+196 VFRLDG
-202 FRRDGQDY
+202 FRREGQDY
-210 KIPGYSQTDAMR
+210 KIPGFSQTAALR
-222 AVTGDDTEGTAFNTR
+222 ALTGDDTEGTAFNTR
-237 GEIWALGGSIARI
+237 GEIYGLGGSIAHI
-250 TYKNSLALATRQT
+250 TDKTSLALATRRT

-272 EAFIELSQTRYDFQA
+272 EAFIELNQTRYDFQA
-287 SIKGIGFLDT
+287 SIKDLGFLDT
-297 LTFSITSGDYT
+297 LTFSITAGDYT

-328 GRLEARHRS
+328 GRLEARHRA
-337 IGALD
+337 IGAFD

-347 QFASNDFAAEGDEAF
+347 QFAYNDFAAQGDEAF

-368 ETIGAFWVERFNRD
+368 ETLGAFWVERFNQD
-382 NWGGEVGARYEQRDY
+382 NWGAEVGARYEKRDY
-397 SGLAGNRNFD
+397 SGLAGSRNFD
-407 LGSFSASAFIKPIDG
+407 LGSFSASAFVKPTDG

-427 NAGYTERAPTE
+427 NLGYTERAPTE

-469 GISRWQ
+469 GVARWQ
-475 IGGVTVDLNVWRTSF
+475 IGAATVDLNVWRTSF

-527 PFGEVGSWSV
+527 ALGDYGGWSV
-537 VGDGGIDTV
+537 VGDGGVDTV
-546 RGSYDDGGAIA
+546 RGSYDGGGAIA
-557 RMPPAMI
+557 RMPPAMV
-564 TLGLEARSP
+564 TLGLEATSS

-586 QSRTAA
+586 QGRTAA

-616 RIALTFEGRNLTN
+616 RIELTFEGRNLTN

-654 TGSF
+654 KGSF

>member
-1 MTPALYAL
+1 MTPALYTL
-9 LALAAPETAAPLA
+9 LALAAPEAAPPIPA
-22 VPTNQTRPIETI
+22 AQPRPVETI

-152 NVVDGRLPSRL
+152 NVVDGRLPTKL

-187 KLVGTTGAG
+187 KLVGTRGNG

-202 FRRDGQDY
+202 FRRESQDY
-210 KIPGYSQTDAMR
+210 KVPGFSQTAALR

-237 GEIWALGGSIARI
+237 GEIWALGGSVARI
-250 TYKNSLALATRQT
+250 TDRTSLALATRQT

-272 EAFIELSQTRYDFQA
+272 EAFIKLSQTRYDFQA
-287 SIKGIGFLDT
+287 SIKDLGFLDT
-297 LTFSITSGDYT
+297 LTFSITTGDYS

-319 TVFTNEGYE
+319 TVFTNKGYE

-337 IGALD
+337 IGDLD
-342 GLFGL
+342 GVFGL
-347 QFASNDFAAEGDEAF
+347 QFAANDFAAEGDEAF

-368 ETIGAFWVERFNRD
+368 ETVGAFWVERFNQE
-382 NWGGEVGARYEQRDY
+382 NWGAEVGARYEQRDY
-397 SGLAGNRNFD
+397 SGLAGARTFD
-407 LGSFSASAFIKPIDG
+407 LGSFSASAFLKPVDG

-462 ETATSLE
+462 ETAISLE
-469 GISRWQ
+469 GVARWQ
-475 IGGVTVDLNVWRTSF
+475 IGGATVDLNVWRSSF

-500 LIEDDLPVF
+500 QIEDDLPVF

-517 LTGAELHVTW
+517 LGGAELHVTW
-527 PFGEVGSWSV
+527 PLGQVAGWSV
-537 VGDGGIDTV
+537 VGDGGMDTV
-546 RGSYDDGGAIA
+546 RGSYDGGGAIA
-557 RMPPAMI
+557 RMPPAMV
-564 TLGLEARSP
+564 TLGLEAKSP

-586 QSRTAA
+586 QTRSAA
-592 FETKTEGS
+592 FETKTAGS

-607 SWRPVQSGD
+607 SWRPVQSND
-616 RIALTFEGRNLTN
+616 RIELTFEGRNLTN

-654 TGSF
+654 KGSF

>member
-1 MTPALYAL
+1 MTPALYTL
-9 LALAAPETAAPLA
+9 LALAAPEAAPP
-22 VPTNQTRPIETI
+22 VPAAQPRPAETI

-152 NVVDGRLPSRL
+152 NVVDGRLPTKL
-163 PEKPFAGEIFLAGS
+163 PEKPFSGEIFLAGS

-187 KLVGTTGAG
+187 KLVGTRGNG

-202 FRRDGQDY
+202 FRREGQDY
-210 KIPGYSQTDAMR
+210 KIPGFSQTAALR

-237 GEIWALGGSIARI
+237 GEIWALGGSVARI
-250 TYKNSLALATRQT
+250 TDRTSLALATRQT

-287 SIKGIGFLDT
+287 SIKDLGFLDT
-297 LTFSITSGDYT
+297 LTFSITTGDYS

-337 IGALD
+337 IGDLD
-342 GLFGL
+342 GVFGL
-347 QFASNDFAAEGDEAF
+347 QFAANDFAAEGDEAF

-368 ETIGAFWVERFNRD
+368 ETVGAFWVERFNQE
-382 NWGGEVGARYEQRDY
+382 NWGAEVGARYEQRDY
-397 SGLAGNRNFD
+397 SGLAGARTFD
-407 LGSFSASAFIKPIDG
+407 LGSFSASAFVKPIDG

-427 NAGYTERAPTE
+427 NAGYTERAPTD

-462 ETATSLE
+462 ETAISLE
-469 GISRWQ
+469 GVARWQ
-475 IGGVTVDLNVWRTSF
+475 IGGATVDLNVWRSSF

-500 LIEDDLPVF
+500 QIEDDLPVF

-517 LTGAELHVTW
+517 LSGAELHVTW
-527 PFGEVGSWSV
+527 PLGQVAGWSV
-537 VGDGGIDTV
+537 VGDGGMDTV
-546 RGSYDDGGAIA
+546 RGSYDGGGAIA
-557 RMPPAMI
+557 RMPPAMV
-564 TLGLEARSP
+564 TLGLEAKSP

-586 QSRTAA
+586 QTRSAA
-592 FETKTEGS
+592 FETKTAGS

-607 SWRPVQSGD
+607 SWRPVQSND
-616 RIALTFEGRNLTN
+616 RIELTFEGRNLTN

-654 TGSF
+654 KGSF

>member
-1 MTPALYAL
+1 M
-9 LALAAPETAAPLA
+9 
-22 VPTNQTRPIETI
+22 ETI

-250 TYKNSLALATRQT
+250 TDKTSLALATRQT

-407 LGSFSASAFIKPIDG
+407 LGSFSASTFIKPIDG

>member
-1 MTPALYAL
+1 MTPALYTL
-9 LALAAPETAAPLA
+9 LALAAPEAPPPA
-22 VPTNQTRPIETI
+22 SVAQPRPAETI

-85 VNASRPIV
+85 VNSSRPIV

-152 NVVDGRLPSRL
+152 NVVDGRLPTKL
-163 PEKPFAGEIFLAGS
+163 PAKPFAGEIFLAGS

-187 KLVGTTGAG
+187 KLVGMQGNG
-196 VLRVDG
+196 VFRVDG
-202 FRRDGQDY
+202 FRREGQDY
-210 KIPGYSQTDAMR
+210 KIPGYSQTAALR
-222 AVTGDDTEGTAFNTR
+222 AVTGDDTEETAFNTR
-237 GEIWALGGSIARI
+237 GEIWALGGSVARI
-250 TYKNSLALATRQT
+250 TDRTSLALATRQT

-272 EAFIELSQTRYDFQA
+272 EAFIELNQTRYDFQA
-287 SIKGIGFLDT
+287 SIKDLGFLDT
-297 LTFSITSGDYT
+297 LTFSITTGDYT

-342 GLFGL
+342 GVFGL

-368 ETIGAFWVERFNRD
+368 ETVGAFWVERVNQE
-382 NWGGEVGARYEQRDY
+382 NWGAEVGARYEQRDY
-397 SGLAGNRNFD
+397 SGLAGARTFD
-407 LGSFSASAFIKPIDG
+407 LGSFSASAFLKPTDG

-462 ETATSLE
+462 ETAISLE
-469 GISRWQ
+469 GVVRWQ
-475 IGGVTVDLNVWRTSF
+475 IAGATVDLSVWRSSF

-527 PFGEVGSWSV
+527 LIGEVGSWSV

-546 RGSYDDGGAIA
+546 RGSYDGGGAIA
-557 RMPPAMI
+557 RMPPAML
-564 TLGLEARSP
+564 TLGLEAKSP

-586 QSRTAA
+586 QTRTAT
-592 FETKTEGS
+592 FETKTEAS

-607 SWRPVQSGD
+607 SWRPVQSND
-616 RIALTFEGRNLTN
+616 RIELSFEGRNLTN

-654 TGSF
+654 KGSF

>member
-1 MTPALYAL
+1 MTPALYTL
-9 LALAAPETAAPLA
+9 LALTATEAAPPAAPA
-22 VPTNQTRPIETI
+22 TQARPMETI

-128 AEGIEVLKGP
+128 AEAIEVLKGP

-152 NVVDGRLPSRL
+152 NVVDGRLPTKL

-187 KLVGTTGAG
+187 KLVGTNGAG
-196 VLRVDG
+196 VFRVDG
-202 FRRDGQDY
+202 FRREGQDY
-210 KIPGYSQTDAMR
+210 KIPGYSQTAAMR
-222 AVTGDDTEGTAFNTR
+222 AVTGDDTEGTALNTR
-237 GEIWALGGSIARI
+237 GEIWGLGGSIARI
-250 TYKNSLALATRQT
+250 TDKTSLALATRQT

-287 SIKGIGFLDT
+287 SIKDLGFLDT
-297 LTFSITSGDYT
+297 LSFSITTGNYT

-347 QFASNDFAAEGDEAF
+347 QFAASDFAAQGDEAF

-368 ETIGAFWVERFNRD
+368 ETVGAFWVERFNQD
-382 NWGGEVGARYEQRDY
+382 TWGAEIGARYEHRDY
-397 SGLAGNRNFD
+397 SGLAGARTFD
-407 LGSFSASAFIKPIDG
+407 LGSFSASAFLKPTDG

-450 QAFEIGDADLKT
+450 QAFEIGDGDLKT

-469 GISRWQ
+469 GVARWQ
-475 IGGVTVDLNVWRTSF
+475 IGSATVDLNVWRTSF

-495 FNPTN
+495 FKPTN

-527 PFGEVGSWSV
+527 PLGEVGSWSV

-546 RGSYDDGGAIA
+546 RGSYDGGGAIA
-557 RMPPAMI
+557 RMPPAMV
-564 TLGLEARSP
+564 TLGLEAKSP

-578 AEVQSIAE
+578 AEVQSFAE
-586 QSRTAA
+586 QTRIAA
-592 FETKTEGS
+592 FETRTEGS

-607 SWRPVQSGD
+607 SWRPVQSND
-616 RIALTFEGRNLTN
+616 RIDVTFEGRNLTN
-629 EDIREH
+629 ADIREH

-654 TGSF
+654 KGSF

>member
-1 MTPALYAL
+1 MTPALYTL
-9 LALAAPETAAPLA
+9 LALAAPEAAPP
-22 VPTNQTRPIETI
+22 VPAAQPRPAETI

-152 NVVDGRLPSRL
+152 NVVDGRLPTKL

-177 TAEDAGTAAF
+177 TAEDAGTSAF
-187 KLVGTTGAG
+187 KLVGTRGNG

-210 KIPGYSQTDAMR
+210 KIPGFSQTAALR

-237 GEIWALGGSIARI
+237 GEIWALGGSVARI
-250 TYKNSLALATRQT
+250 TDRTSLALATRQT

-287 SIKGIGFLDT
+287 SIKDLGFLDT
-297 LTFSITSGDYT
+297 LTFSITTGDYS

-328 GRLEARHRS
+328 SRLEARHRS
-337 IGALD
+337 IGDLD
-342 GLFGL
+342 GVFGL
-347 QFASNDFAAEGDEAF
+347 QFATNDFAAEGDEAF

-368 ETIGAFWVERFNRD
+368 ETVGAFWVERFNQE
-382 NWGGEVGARYEQRDY
+382 NWGAEVGARYEQRDY
-397 SGLAGNRNFD
+397 SGLAGARTFD
-407 LGSFSASAFIKPIDG
+407 LGSFSASAFVKPIDG

-462 ETATSLE
+462 ETAISLE
-469 GISRWQ
+469 GVARWQ
-475 IGGVTVDLNVWRTSF
+475 IGGATVDLNVWRSNF

-500 LIEDDLPVF
+500 QIEDDLPVF

-517 LTGAELHVTW
+517 LSGAELHVTW
-527 PFGEVGSWSV
+527 PLGQVAGWSV
-537 VGDGGIDTV
+537 VGDGGMDTV
-546 RGSYDDGGAIA
+546 RGSYDGGGAIA
-557 RMPPAMI
+557 RMPPAMV
-564 TLGLEARSP
+564 TLGLEAKSP

-586 QSRTAA
+586 QTRSAA
-592 FETKTEGS
+592 FETKTAGS

-607 SWRPVQSGD
+607 SWRPVQSND
-616 RIALTFEGRNLTN
+616 RIELTFEGRNLTN

-654 TGSF
+654 KGSF

>member
-1 MTPALYAL
+1 MSPALYSL
-9 LALAAPETAAPLA
+9 LALAAPEAAPPPA
-22 VPTNQTRPIETI
+22 PAAQARPVETI

-48 SQGVAVINRGE
+48 SQGVAVINRGD

-138 AALRYGGNAVGGVV
+138 AALRYGGNAIGGVV
-152 NVVDGRLPSRL
+152 NIVDGRLPTKL
-163 PEKPFAGEIFLAGS
+163 PEKPLAGEIFLAGS

-187 KLVGTTGAG
+187 KLVGTRGAG

-202 FRRDGQDY
+202 FRREGQDY
-210 KIPGYSQTDAMR
+210 KIPGFSQTAALR
-222 AVTGDDTEGTAFNTR
+222 AVTGDNTERSAFNTR
-237 GEIWALGGSIARI
+237 GEIWALGGSVARI
-250 TYKNSLALATRQT
+250 TDKTSLALATRQT

-287 SIKGIGFLDT
+287 SIKDLGFLDT
-297 LTFSITSGDYT
+297 LTFSITTGDYT

-342 GLFGL
+342 GVFGL
-347 QFASNDFAAEGDEAF
+347 QFAANDFAAEGDEAF

-368 ETIGAFWVERFNRD
+368 ETVGAFWVERFNRD
-382 NWGGEVGARYEQRDY
+382 NWGAEVGARYEQRDY
-397 SGLAGNRNFD
+397 SGLAGARKFD
-407 LGSFSASAFIKPIDG
+407 LGSLSASVFLKPTDG

-469 GISRWQ
+469 GVARWQ
-475 IGGVTVDLNVWRTSF
+475 IGGATIDFNVWRSSF

-500 LIEDDLPVF
+500 QIEDDLPVF

-517 LTGAELHVTW
+517 LSGAELHITW
-527 PFGEVGSWSV
+527 PLGQVGGWSV
-537 VGDGGIDTV
+537 VGDGGVDTV
-546 RGSYDDGGAIA
+546 RGGYDGGGAIA
-557 RMPPAMI
+557 RMPPAMV
-564 TLGLEARSP
+564 TLGLEAKSA

-586 QSRTAA
+586 QTRIAA

-607 SWRPVQSGD
+607 SWRPVQSND
-616 RIALTFEGRNLTN
+616 RIELTFEGRNLTN

-654 TGSF
+654 KGSF

>member
-1 MTPALYAL
+1 MTPALYTL
-9 LALAAPETAAPLA
+9 LALTAPEAAPPA
-22 VPTNQTRPIETI
+22 VPAGQARPVETI

-152 NVVDGRLPSRL
+152 NVVDGRLPTKL

-187 KLVGTTGAG
+187 KLVGTKGAG
-196 VLRVDG
+196 VFRVDG
-202 FRRDGQDY
+202 FRREGQDY
-210 KIPGYSQTDAMR
+210 KIPGFSQTAALR
-222 AVTGDDTEGTAFNTR
+222 AITGDDTEGTAFNTR
-237 GEIWALGGSIARI
+237 GEIWALGGSVAHI
-250 TYKNSLALATRQT
+250 TDRTSLALSTRRT

-287 SIKGIGFLDT
+287 SIKDLGVLDA

-342 GLFGL
+342 GVFGL
-347 QFASNDFAAEGDEAF
+347 QFAANDFAAKGDEAF

-368 ETIGAFWVERFNRD
+368 ETVGAFWVERFNQD
-382 NWGGEVGARYEQRDY
+382 NWGAEVGARYEKRDY
-397 SGLAGNRNFD
+397 SGLAGSRNFD
-407 LGSFSASAFIKPIDG
+407 LGSFSASAFLKPSEG

-450 QAFEIGDADLKT
+450 QAYEIGDADLKT

-469 GISRWQ
+469 GVARWQ
-475 IGGVTVDLNVWRTSF
+475 VGGATVDLNIWRTSF

-527 PFGEVGSWSV
+527 ALGEFGGWSV
-537 VGDGGIDTV
+537 VGDGGVDTV
-546 RGSYDDGGAIA
+546 RGTYDGGGAIA
-557 RMPPAMI
+557 RMPPAMV
-564 TLGLEARSP
+564 TLGLEAKSP

-586 QSRTAA
+586 QGRTAA

-600 TALNALW
+600 TAINALW
-607 SWRPVQSGD
+607 SWRPVESND
-616 RIALTFEGRNLTN
+616 RIELTFEGRNLTN

-654 TGSF
+654 KGSF

>member
-1 MTPALYAL
+1 MTPALYTL
-9 LALAAPETAAPLA
+9 LALAAPEAAPP
-22 VPTNQTRPIETI
+22 VPAAQPRPVETI

-152 NVVDGRLPSRL
+152 NVVDGRLPTKL
-163 PEKPFAGEIFLAGS
+163 PEKPFSGEIFLAGS

-187 KLVGTTGAG
+187 KLVGTRGNG

-210 KIPGYSQTDAMR
+210 KIPGFSQTAALR

-237 GEIWALGGSIARI
+237 GEIWALGGSVARI
-250 TYKNSLALATRQT
+250 TDRTSLALATRQT

-287 SIKGIGFLDT
+287 SIKDLGFLDT
-297 LTFSITSGDYT
+297 LTFSITTGDYS

-328 GRLEARHRS
+328 SRLEARHRS
-337 IGALD
+337 IGDLD
-342 GLFGL
+342 GVFGL
-347 QFASNDFAAEGDEAF
+347 QFAANDFAAEGDEAF

-368 ETIGAFWVERFNRD
+368 ETVGAFWVERFNQE
-382 NWGGEVGARYEQRDY
+382 NWGAEVGARYEQRDY
-397 SGLAGNRNFD
+397 SGLAGARTFD
-407 LGSFSASAFIKPIDG
+407 LGSFSASAFVKPIDG

-462 ETATSLE
+462 ETAISLE
-469 GISRWQ
+469 GVARWQ
-475 IGGVTVDLNVWRTSF
+475 IGGATVDLNVWRSSF

-500 LIEDDLPVF
+500 QIEDDLPVF

-517 LTGAELHVTW
+517 LSGAELHVTW
-527 PFGEVGSWSV
+527 PLGQVAGWSV
-537 VGDGGIDTV
+537 VGDGGMDTV
-546 RGSYDDGGAIA
+546 RGSYDGGGAIA
-557 RMPPAMI
+557 RMPPAMV
-564 TLGLEARSP
+564 TLGLEAKSP

-586 QSRTAA
+586 QTRSAA
-592 FETKTEGS
+592 FETQTAGS

-607 SWRPVQSGD
+607 SWRPVQSND
-616 RIALTFEGRNLTN
+616 RIELTFEGRNLTN

-645 PGRSIRVSL
+645 PGRSLRVSL
-654 TGSF
+654 KGSF

>member
-9 LALAAPETAAPLA
+9 LALTAPEAAPPA
-22 VPTNQTRPIETI
+22 VPAGQARPVETI

-72 LAGIPGVRSTFYG
+72 LAGIPSVRSTFYG

-152 NVVDGRLPSRL
+152 NVVDGRLPTKL

-187 KLVGTTGAG
+187 KLVGTKGAG
-196 VLRVDG
+196 VFRVDG
-202 FRRDGQDY
+202 FRREGQDY
-210 KIPGYSQTDAMR
+210 KIPGFSQTAALR
-222 AVTGDDTEGTAFNTR
+222 AITGDDTEGTAFNTR
-237 GEIWALGGSIARI
+237 GEIWALGGSVAHI
-250 TYKNSLALATRQT
+250 TDRTSLALSTRRT

-287 SIKGIGFLDT
+287 SIKDLGVLDA

-342 GLFGL
+342 GVFGL
-347 QFASNDFAAEGDEAF
+347 QFAANDFAAKGDEAF

-368 ETIGAFWVERFNRD
+368 ETVGAFWVERFNQD
-382 NWGGEVGARYEQRDY
+382 NWGAEVGARYEQRDY
-397 SGLAGNRNFD
+397 SGLAGSRNFD
-407 LGSFSASAFIKPIDG
+407 LGSFSASAFLKPSEG

-450 QAFEIGDADLKT
+450 QAYEIGDVDLKT

-469 GISRWQ
+469 GVARWQ
-475 IGGVTVDLNVWRTSF
+475 VGGATVDLNIWRTSF

-527 PFGEVGSWSV
+527 ALGEFGGWSV
-537 VGDGGIDTV
+537 VGDGGVDTV
-546 RGSYDDGGAIA
+546 RGTYDGGGAIA
-557 RMPPAMI
+557 RMPPAMV
-564 TLGLEARSP
+564 TLGLEAKSP

-586 QSRTAA
+586 QGRTAT

-600 TALNALW
+600 TAINALW
-607 SWRPVQSGD
+607 SWRPVESND
-616 RIALTFEGRNLTN
+616 RIELTFEGRNLTN

-654 TGSF
+654 KGSF

>member
-1 MTPALYAL
+1 MTPALYTL
-9 LALAAPETAAPLA
+9 LALAAPEAALP
-22 VPTNQTRPIETI
+22 VPAAQPRPVETI

-93 RGLGEDRIRLV
+93 RGLGEDRTRLV

-152 NVVDGRLPSRL
+152 NVVDGRLPTKL

-187 KLVGTTGAG
+187 KLVGTRGNG

-210 KIPGYSQTDAMR
+210 KIPGFSQTAALR

-237 GEIWALGGSIARI
+237 GEIWALGGSVARI
-250 TYKNSLALATRQT
+250 TDRTSLALATRQT

-287 SIKGIGFLDT
+287 SIKDLGFLDT
-297 LTFSITSGDYT
+297 LTFSITTGDYS

-328 GRLEARHRS
+328 SRLEARHRS
-337 IGALD
+337 IGDLD
-342 GLFGL
+342 GVFGL
-347 QFASNDFAAEGDEAF
+347 QFTANDFAAEGDEAF

-368 ETIGAFWVERFNRD
+368 ETVGAFWVERFNQE
-382 NWGGEVGARYEQRDY
+382 NWGAEVGARYEQRDY
-397 SGLAGNRNFD
+397 SGLAGARTFD
-407 LGSFSASAFIKPIDG
+407 LGSFSASAFVKPIDG

-462 ETATSLE
+462 ETAISLE
-469 GISRWQ
+469 GVARWQ
-475 IGGVTVDLNVWRTSF
+475 IGGATVDLNVWRSSF

-500 LIEDDLPVF
+500 QIEDDLPVF

-517 LTGAELHVTW
+517 LSGAELHVTW
-527 PFGEVGSWSV
+527 PLGQVAGWSV
-537 VGDGGIDTV
+537 VGDGGMDTV
-546 RGSYDDGGAIA
+546 RGSYDGGGAIA
-557 RMPPAMI
+557 RMPPAMV
-564 TLGLEARSP
+564 TLGLEAKSP

-586 QSRTAA
+586 QTRSAA
-592 FETKTEGS
+592 FETKTAGS

-607 SWRPVQSGD
+607 SWRPVQSND
-616 RIALTFEGRNLTN
+616 RIELTFEGRNLTN

-654 TGSF
+654 KGSF

>member
-1 MTPALYAL
+1 MTPALYTL
-9 LALAAPETAAPLA
+9 LALAAPEAAPP
-22 VPTNQTRPIETI
+22 VPAAQPRPAETI

-152 NVVDGRLPSRL
+152 NVVDGRLPTKL

-187 KLVGTTGAG
+187 KLVGTRGNG

-210 KIPGYSQTDAMR
+210 KIPGFSQTAALR

-237 GEIWALGGSIARI
+237 GEIWALGGSVARI
-250 TYKNSLALATRQT
+250 TDRTSLALATRQT

-287 SIKGIGFLDT
+287 SIKDLGFLDT
-297 LTFSITSGDYT
+297 LTFSITTGDYS

-328 GRLEARHRS
+328 SRLEARHRS
-337 IGALD
+337 IGDLD
-342 GLFGL
+342 GVFGL
-347 QFASNDFAAEGDEAF
+347 QFAANDFAAEGDEAF

-368 ETIGAFWVERFNRD
+368 ETVGAFWVERFNQE
-382 NWGGEVGARYEQRDY
+382 NWGAEVGARYEQRDY
-397 SGLAGNRNFD
+397 SGLAGARTFD
-407 LGSFSASAFIKPIDG
+407 LGSFSASAFVKPIDG

-462 ETATSLE
+462 ETAISLE
-469 GISRWQ
+469 GVARWQ
-475 IGGVTVDLNVWRTSF
+475 IGGATVDLNVWRSSF

-500 LIEDDLPVF
+500 QIEDDLPVF

-517 LTGAELHVTW
+517 LSGAELHVTW
-527 PFGEVGSWSV
+527 PLGQVAGWSV
-537 VGDGGIDTV
+537 VGDGGMDTV
-546 RGSYDDGGAIA
+546 RGSYDGGGAIA
-557 RMPPAMI
+557 RMPPAMV
-564 TLGLEARSP
+564 TLGLEAKSP

-586 QSRTAA
+586 QTRSAA
-592 FETKTEGS
+592 FETKTAGS

-607 SWRPVQSGD
+607 SWRPVQSND
-616 RIALTFEGRNLTN
+616 RIELTFEGRNLTN

-654 TGSF
+654 KGSF

>member
-1 MTPALYAL
+1 MTPALYTL
-9 LALAAPETAAPLA
+9 LALAAPEAAPP
-22 VPTNQTRPIETI
+22 VPAAQPRPAETI

-48 SQGVAVINRGE
+48 SQGVAVINRGD

-152 NVVDGRLPSRL
+152 NVVDGRLPTKL

-177 TAEDAGTAAF
+177 IAEDAGTAAF
-187 KLVGTTGAG
+187 KLVGTRGNG

-202 FRRDGQDY
+202 FRREGQDY
-210 KIPGYSQTDAMR
+210 KIPGFSQTAALR

-237 GEIWALGGSIARI
+237 GEIWALGGSVARI
-250 TYKNSLALATRQT
+250 TDRTSLALATRQT

-287 SIKGIGFLDT
+287 SIKDLGFLDT
-297 LTFSITSGDYT
+297 LTFSITTGDYS

-328 GRLEARHRS
+328 SRLEARHRS
-337 IGALD
+337 IGDLD
-342 GLFGL
+342 GVFGL
-347 QFASNDFAAEGDEAF
+347 QFAANDFAAEGDEAF

-368 ETIGAFWVERFNRD
+368 ETVGAFWVERFNQE
-382 NWGGEVGARYEQRDY
+382 NWGAEVGARYEQRDY
-397 SGLAGNRNFD
+397 SGLAGARTFN
-407 LGSFSASAFIKPIDG
+407 LGSFSASAFVKPIDG

-462 ETATSLE
+462 ETAISLE
-469 GISRWQ
+469 GVARWQ
-475 IGGVTVDLNVWRTSF
+475 IGGATVDLNVWRSSF

-500 LIEDDLPVF
+500 QIEDDLPVF

-517 LTGAELHVTW
+517 LSGAELHVTW
-527 PFGEVGSWSV
+527 PLGQVAGWSV
-537 VGDGGIDTV
+537 VGDGGMDTV
-546 RGSYDDGGAIA
+546 RGSYDGGGAIA
-557 RMPPAMI
+557 RMPPAMV
-564 TLGLEARSP
+564 TLGLEAKSP

-586 QSRTAA
+586 QTRSAA
-592 FETKTEGS
+592 FETKTAGS

-607 SWRPVQSGD
+607 SWRPVQSND
-616 RIALTFEGRNLTN
+616 RIELTFEGRNLTN

-654 TGSF
+654 KGSF

>member
-1 MTPALYAL
+1 MTPALYTL
-9 LALAAPETAAPLA
+9 LALAAPEAAPPT
-22 VPTNQTRPIETI
+22 VPDPQARPVETI

-152 NVVDGRLPSRL
+152 NVVDGRLPTKL

-187 KLVGTTGAG
+187 KLVGTKGAG

-202 FRRDGQDY
+202 FRREGQDY
-210 KIPGYSQTDAMR
+210 KIPGFSQPAALR
-222 AVTGDDTEGTAFNTR
+222 AITRDDTEGTAFNTR
-237 GEIWALGGSIARI
+237 GEIWALGGSVAHI
-250 TYKNSLALATRQT
+250 TDKTSLALATRRT

-287 SIKGIGFLDT
+287 SIKDLGFLDV

-342 GLFGL
+342 GVFGL
-347 QFASNDFAAEGDEAF
+347 QFAAKGDEAF

-368 ETIGAFWVERFNRD
+368 ETVGAFGVERFNQE
-382 NWGGEVGARYEQRDY
+382 NWGAEVGARYEQRDY
-397 SGLAGNRNFD
+397 SGLAGSRNFD
-407 LGSFSASAFIKPIDG
+407 LGSFSASAFLKPTEG

-438 VELFADGPHAAT
+438 VELFADGRAHRSRIVCRWASCGHP
-450 QAFEIGDADLKT
+450 
-462 ETATSLE
+462 SL
-469 GISRWQ
+469 
-475 IGGVTVDLNVWRTSF
+475 
-490 DGFIA
+490 
-495 FNPTN
+495 
-500 LIEDDLPVF
+500 
-509 LVSQKDAT
+509 
-517 LTGAELHVTW
+517 
-527 PFGEVGSWSV
+527 
-537 VGDGGIDTV
+537 
-546 RGSYDDGGAIA
+546 
-557 RMPPAMI
+557 
-564 TLGLEARSP
+564 
-573 QMRVR
+573 
-578 AEVQSIAE
+578 
-586 QSRTAA
+586 
-592 FETKTEGS
+592 
-600 TALNALW
+600 
-607 SWRPVQSGD
+607 
-616 RIALTFEGRNLTN
+616 
-629 EDIREH
+629 
-635 TSFLK
+635 
-640 DYLPK
+640 
-645 PGRSIRVSL
+645 
-654 TGSF
+654 

>member
-1 MTPALYAL
+1 L
-9 LALAAPETAAPLA
+9 
-22 VPTNQTRPIETI
+22 PT
-34 VVTASSLGDPSDAI
+34 
-48 SQGVAVINRGE
+48 
-59 ALQASIS
+59 
-66 GGIGET
+66 
-72 LAGIPGVRSTFYG
+72 
-85 VNASRPIV
+85 
-93 RGLGEDRIRLV
+93 
-104 LNGLQGIDAST
+104 
-115 ISPDH
+115 
-120 APAIDGLD
+120 
-128 AEGIEVLKGP
+128 K
-138 AALRYGGNAVGGVV
+138 
-152 NVVDGRLPSRL
+152 L

-187 KLVGTTGAG
+187 KLVGTRGNG

-202 FRRDGQDY
+202 FRRESQDY
-210 KIPGYSQTDAMR
+210 KVPGFSQTAALR

-237 GEIWALGGSIARI
+237 GEIWALGGSVARI
-250 TYKNSLALATRQT
+250 TDRTSLALATRQT

-287 SIKGIGFLDT
+287 SIKDLGFLDT
-297 LTFSITSGDYT
+297 LTFSITTGDYS

-319 TVFTNEGYE
+319 TVFTNKGYE

-337 IGALD
+337 IGDLD
-342 GLFGL
+342 GVFGL
-347 QFASNDFAAEGDEAF
+347 QFAANDFAAEGDEAF

-368 ETIGAFWVERFNRD
+368 ETVGAFWVERFNQE
-382 NWGGEVGARYEQRDY
+382 NWGAEVGARYEQRDY
-397 SGLAGNRNFD
+397 SGLAGARTFD
-407 LGSFSASAFIKPIDG
+407 LGSFSASAFVKPIDG

-462 ETATSLE
+462 ETAISLE
-469 GISRWQ
+469 GVARWQ
-475 IGGVTVDLNVWRTSF
+475 IGGATVDLNVWRSSF

-500 LIEDDLPVF
+500 QIEDDLPVF

-517 LTGAELHVTW
+517 LGGAELHVTW
-527 PFGEVGSWSV
+527 PLGQVAGWSV
-537 VGDGGIDTV
+537 VGDGGMDTV
-546 RGSYDDGGAIA
+546 RGSYDGGGAIA
-557 RMPPAMI
+557 RMPPAMV
-564 TLGLEARSP
+564 TLGLEAKSP

-586 QSRTAA
+586 QTRSAA
-592 FETKTEGS
+592 FETKTAGS

-607 SWRPVQSGD
+607 SWRPVQSND
-616 RIALTFEGRNLTN
+616 RIELTFEGRNLTN

-654 TGSF
+654 KGSF